1 MGNIGGSME
10 EEKVLEDNNQE
21 SQEVEKEQQQE
32 QQQEVEK
39 KYTDEDVDR
48 LINQKYAKL
57 KADAEKEVEQAK
69 KEDEKLASMNAKE
82 KLEHEKKK
90 LEEELETLRREKNRN
105 EMKDVAVNML
115 GEKNITLGNDLV
127 NILVTDEAETT
138 KDNVENFIG
147 LFNTAVD
154 KEVTERLKSPTPKR
168 MGGGKMTKKDILDI
182 KDPILRRQKI
192 AENLELFD

>member
-1 MGNIGGSME
+1 MDE
-10 EEKVLEDNNQE
+10 QEKLVEQQTTEQE
-21 SQEVEKEQQQE
+21 TTEQEITQEEQQQ
-32 QQQEVEK
+32 VEK
-39 KYTDEDVDR
+39 KYTDEDVDKI
-48 LINQKYAKL
+48 INQKYAKL

-69 KEDEKLASMNAKE
+69 KEAEKLANMNAKE

-90 LEEELETLRREKNRN
+90 LEEELETLRREKNRS

-115 GEKNITLGNDLV
+115 GEKNITLSNDLV
-127 NILVTDEAETT
+127 NILVTDEAEAT
-138 KDNVENFIG
+138 KDNVENFIEI
-147 LFNTAVD
+147 FNTAVD

>member
-1 MGNIGGSME
+1 ME
-10 EEKVLEDNNQE
+10 EQEKLVEQE
-21 SQEVEKEQQQE
+21 TTEQETTQEEQQE
-32 QQQEVEK
+32 QIEK
-39 KYTDEDVDR
+39 KYTDEDVDKI
-48 LINQKYAKL
+48 INQKYAKL

-69 KEDEKLASMNAKE
+69 KEAEKLASMNAKE

-192 AENLELFD
+192 AENLELFN